1 MDVIVIEQ
9 GLLGNMLGT
18 EKYKIKKS
26 IAGVAESIT
35 LPHETLS
42 QCGAVPMMM
51 SIRCQVDDSAGMGVR
66 WTRTRAERRSA
77 GSRSFKGVFQSS
89 VAVGPCDELHII
101 RTDEEAC
108 MDILP

>member
-26 IAGVAESIT
+26 IASVAESIT

-42 QCGAVPMMM
+42 QCGAVLMM
-51 SIRCQVDDSAGMGVR
+51 SIRCQVDDSAGMGVH
-66 WTRTRAERRSA
+66 WTRTRAEQQSA

-108 MDILP
+108 TDILP